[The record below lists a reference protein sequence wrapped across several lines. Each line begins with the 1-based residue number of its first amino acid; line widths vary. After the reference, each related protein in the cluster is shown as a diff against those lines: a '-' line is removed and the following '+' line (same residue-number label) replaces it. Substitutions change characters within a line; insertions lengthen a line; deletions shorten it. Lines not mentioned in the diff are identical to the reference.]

1 MYCIVWIGKL
11 WAVSST
17 ALILSSG
24 KSSHSDP
31 ETDIQYHTLP
41 SIIQLCVVSC
51 ETSRGTCVGER
62 VLPMDY
68 I

>member
-31 ETDIQYHTLP
+31 ETDIPHTT
-41 SIIQLCVVSC
+41 IYNTIMCVVSC